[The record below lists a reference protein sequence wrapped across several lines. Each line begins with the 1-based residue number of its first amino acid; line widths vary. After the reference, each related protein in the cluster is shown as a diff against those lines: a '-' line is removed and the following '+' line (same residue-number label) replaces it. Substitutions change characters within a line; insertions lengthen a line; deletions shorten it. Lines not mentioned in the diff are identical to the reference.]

1 MTLSM
6 RNKIMLALA
15 IVSMIYGASTF
26 TAGAIATTDAG
37 GRAMT
42 LVSQPLM
49 RRAALC
55 QTARASK

>member
-1 MTLSM
+1 
-6 RNKIMLALA
+6 MLALA

-26 TAGAIATTDAG
+26 TAGAITTTDAG

-55 QTARASK
+55 RTARASK